1 MEFKDLLKVLEEY
14 YAKATEVSVVRHK
27 WCEDELKIKSGKLS
41 IQCDSRQTMTS
52 LQDSITRELNYIFSF
67 YVDHDTTNFKEV
79 KNDVDNFIESANMW
93 LDCFE
98 ENKGE

>member
-14 YAKATEVSVVRHK
+14 YAKTSEVGAVDRK
-27 WCEDELKIKSGKLS
+27 WLDNELKTKSGKLP

-52 LQDSITRELNYIFSF
+52 LQDSITSELNYIFSI
-67 YVDHDTTNFKEV
+67 YVDNNNVDFEIV
-79 KNDVDNFIESANMW
+79 KNNVNDFIESANMW